1 MINKKDIL
9 SLFLCYVLWGFQ
21 PLYWNQTANIDS
33 YTILGCR
40 IIMAA
45 LFSVILLAAT
55 KRLSELKALFKN
67 KDIMKFLLPAVI
79 FLFLDWAVFIVVVNS
94 GHVLDASLG
103 YYINPL
109 VLFAFGVIFYKERCS
124 KVQLVSLCVAIVGV
138 IISTVA
144 FGSFPF
150 ISMIIAVNWAVYA
163 ALKKNVKIDG
173 VLSICAETLILT
185 PFAIAFLAVFRHGEI
200 ACFGAKEALLMLGSG
215 IVTALPMFLYSNS
228 VAKLPLIFMCFAQ
241 YLSPTFNLICGF
253 IMGESFS
260 KSQIVSLVFFVAAI
274 VIFTANEIRQMKKG
288 EELYEKRSKSR
299 PE

>member
-1 MINKKDIL
+1 MSDKKGFL

-21 PLYWNQTANIDS
+21 PLYWNFTSEINS
-33 YTILGCR
+33 YTILGFR

-45 LFSVILLAAT
+45 VFSVLILAAT
-55 KRLSELKALFKN
+55 HRMSELKAVFKD
-67 KDIMKFLLPAVI
+67 KRIMKYLLPAVI
-79 FLFLDWAVFIVVVNS
+79 FLFLDWAVFIVVVNA

-109 VLFAFGVIFYKERCS
+109 VLFGFGVLFYKEKCS
-124 KVQLVSLCVAIVGV
+124 KIQLLSLGIAAVGV

-150 ISMIIAVNWAVYA
+150 ISIIIALNWAVYA

-173 VLSICAETLILT
+173 VVSIAAETIILS
-185 PFAIAFLAVFRHGEI
+185 PFALVFLSVFRHGEI
-200 ACFGAKEALLMLGSG
+200 AGFGAQETLLMIGSG

-228 VAKLPLIFMCFAQ
+228 VAKFPLILMCFAQ

-260 KSQIVSLVFFVAAI
+260 KSQIVSLVFFVTAI
-274 VIFTANEIRQMKKG
+274 IIFTANEIITIRRKQG
-288 EELYEKRSKSR
+288 EIHEKR
-299 PE
+299 